1 MYSYLG
7 IRICR
12 FYNAQLAHKQKGE
25 HPFEG
30 PQTMVDVEVSDL
42 IERFANGV
50 MISQSDQLAVIKVT
64 GYTTGELCHIDGAVM
79 ASHV

>member
-1 MYSYLG
+1 
-7 IRICR
+7 
-12 FYNAQLAHKQKGE
+12 
-25 HPFEG
+25 
-30 PQTMVDVEVSDL
+30 MVDVEVSDL